1 MKLLFVSLG
10 CDKNLVDTEFM
21 LGMLRDDGIE
31 ITNDETEA
39 DIIIVNTCCFI
50 NDAKEESVNAILEM
64 AEYKKIGPLKAL
76 IVTGCLAQ
84 RYKEEIKT
92 EIPEVDAILGT
103 NSYEDIVKAVH
114 EALGGTFYENF
125 KTLEGLPSIHTK
137 RSVTTGGHFAYLK
150 IAEGCNKRCTYCI
163 IPYIR
168 GNYRSVP
175 MERLIKEAQE
185 LADSAQIEQVL
196 ADAGIS
202 GADIDELMAAKDASG
217 ALLGYVI
224 TVTDH
229 EGYGGD
235 IQFSMG
241 ITNEGTLNGI
251 SLLSISETAGL
262 GMRAGEVLVPQ
273 FSDKNVSRFTYTK
286 TGATADSEI
295 DAISGATITTNAVV
309 NGVNAGLA
317 YFDKILKGGSA
328 Q

>member
-1 MKLLFVSLG
+1 MKGMIKDALILFAITLIAG
-10 CDKNLVDTEFM
+10 LM
-21 LGMLRDDGIE
+21 LGVVND
-31 ITNDETEA
+31 ITKEPIAQQEQKAKNEA
-39 DIIIVNTCCFI
+39 CQNVFTAADSF
-50 NDAKEESVNAILEM
+50 
-64 AEYKKIGPLKAL
+64 
-76 IVTGCLAQ
+76 
-84 RYKEEIKT
+84 
-92 EIPEVDAILGT
+92 
-103 NSYEDIVKAVH
+103 
-114 EALGGTFYENF
+114 
-125 KTLEGLPSIHTK
+125 
-137 RSVTTGGHFAYLK
+137 
-150 IAEGCNKRCTYCI
+150 
-163 IPYIR
+163 
-168 GNYRSVP
+168 
-175 MERLIKEAQE
+175 EAQE

-196 ADAGIS
+196 TDAGIS

-273 FSDKNVSRFTYTK
+273 FADKNVSKFTYTK

>member
-1 MKLLFVSLG
+1 MKGMIKDALILFAITLIAG
-10 CDKNLVDTEFM
+10 LM
-21 LGMLRDDGIE
+21 LGVVND
-31 ITNDETEA
+31 ITKEPIAQQEQKAKNEA
-39 DIIIVNTCCFI
+39 CQNV
-50 NDAKEESVNAILEM
+50 
-64 AEYKKIGPLKAL
+64 
-76 IVTGCLAQ
+76 
-84 RYKEEIKT
+84 
-92 EIPEVDAILGT
+92 
-103 NSYEDIVKAVH
+103 
-114 EALGGTFYENF
+114 
-125 KTLEGLPSIHTK
+125 
-137 RSVTTGGHFAYLK
+137 FA
-150 IAEGCNKRCTYCI
+150 AAD
-163 IPYIR
+163 
-168 GNYRSVP
+168 SF
-175 MERLIKEAQE
+175 EAQE
-185 LADSAQIEQVL
+185 LADSAQIEQAL
-196 ADAGIS
+196 TDAGIS
-202 GADIDELMAAKDASG
+202 GADIDELMEAKDASG

-273 FSDKNVSRFTYTK
+273 FSDKNVSKFTYTK

>member
-1 MKLLFVSLG
+1 MKGMIKDALILFAITLIAG
-10 CDKNLVDTEFM
+10 LM
-21 LGMLRDDGIE
+21 LGVVND
-31 ITNDETEA
+31 ITKEPIAQQEQKAKNEA
-39 DIIIVNTCCFI
+39 CQNV
-50 NDAKEESVNAILEM
+50 
-64 AEYKKIGPLKAL
+64 
-76 IVTGCLAQ
+76 
-84 RYKEEIKT
+84 
-92 EIPEVDAILGT
+92 
-103 NSYEDIVKAVH
+103 
-114 EALGGTFYENF
+114 
-125 KTLEGLPSIHTK
+125 
-137 RSVTTGGHFAYLK
+137 FA
-150 IAEGCNKRCTYCI
+150 AAD
-163 IPYIR
+163 
-168 GNYRSVP
+168 SF
-175 MERLIKEAQE
+175 EAQE

-196 ADAGIS
+196 TDAGIS

-273 FSDKNVSRFTYTK
+273 FADKNVLKFTYTK

>member
-1 MKLLFVSLG
+1 MKGMIKDALILFAITLIAG
-10 CDKNLVDTEFM
+10 LM
-21 LGMLRDDGIE
+21 LGVVND
-31 ITNDETEA
+31 ITKEPIAQQEQRAKNEA
-39 DIIIVNTCCFI
+39 CQNV
-50 NDAKEESVNAILEM
+50 
-64 AEYKKIGPLKAL
+64 
-76 IVTGCLAQ
+76 
-84 RYKEEIKT
+84 
-92 EIPEVDAILGT
+92 
-103 NSYEDIVKAVH
+103 
-114 EALGGTFYENF
+114 
-125 KTLEGLPSIHTK
+125 
-137 RSVTTGGHFAYLK
+137 FA
-150 IAEGCNKRCTYCI
+150 AAD
-163 IPYIR
+163 
-168 GNYRSVP
+168 SF
-175 MERLIKEAQE
+175 EAQE
-185 LADSAQIEQVL
+185 LADPAQIEQVL

-317 YFDKILKGGSA
+317 YFDKLLKGGSA

>member
-1 MKLLFVSLG
+1 MKGMIKDALILFAITLIAG
-10 CDKNLVDTEFM
+10 LM
-21 LGMLRDDGIE
+21 LGVVND
-31 ITNDETEA
+31 ITKEPIAQQEQKAKNEA
-39 DIIIVNTCCFI
+39 CQNVF
-50 NDAKEESVNAILEM
+50 
-64 AEYKKIGPLKAL
+64 
-76 IVTGCLAQ
+76 
-84 RYKEEIKT
+84 
-92 EIPEVDAILGT
+92 
-103 NSYEDIVKAVH
+103 AV
-114 EALGGTFYENF
+114 ADSF
-125 KTLEGLPSIHTK
+125 
-137 RSVTTGGHFAYLK
+137 
-150 IAEGCNKRCTYCI
+150 
-163 IPYIR
+163 
-168 GNYRSVP
+168 
-175 MERLIKEAQE
+175 EAQE

-196 ADAGIS
+196 TDAGIS

-241 ITNEGTLNGI
+241 ITHEGTLNGI

-273 FSDKNVSRFTYTK
+273 FADKNVSKFTYTK

>member
-1 MKLLFVSLG
+1 MKGMIKDALILFAITLIAG
-10 CDKNLVDTEFM
+10 LM
-21 LGMLRDDGIE
+21 LGVVND
-31 ITNDETEA
+31 ITKEPIAQQEQKAKNEA
-39 DIIIVNTCCFI
+39 CQNV
-50 NDAKEESVNAILEM
+50 
-64 AEYKKIGPLKAL
+64 
-76 IVTGCLAQ
+76 
-84 RYKEEIKT
+84 
-92 EIPEVDAILGT
+92 
-103 NSYEDIVKAVH
+103 
-114 EALGGTFYENF
+114 
-125 KTLEGLPSIHTK
+125 
-137 RSVTTGGHFAYLK
+137 FA
-150 IAEGCNKRCTYCI
+150 AAD
-163 IPYIR
+163 
-168 GNYRSVP
+168 SF
-175 MERLIKEAQE
+175 EAQE

-196 ADAGIS
+196 TDAGIS
-202 GADIDELMAAKDASG
+202 GADVDELMAAKDASG

-273 FSDKNVSRFTYTK
+273 FADKNVSKFTYTK
-286 TGATADSEI
+286 TGATADYEI

-309 NGVNAGLA
+309 NGVNAGHA